1 MLTSLVFAATLC
13 QRPGQGTTDQLREPT
28 VVVGWCDELN
38 SATYWSPLAMENQ
51 ARVNVPY
58 PGYVLLS
65 LGHVP
70 DNWPYAYQW
79 SGISQDAQVD
89 VARFPVLMARVQWV
103 QGYAHMDIDV
113 LDARGKAVKT
123 LRSSTLNERGLSK
136 IDLSQTLDPGTYR
149 LRLRLIVG
157 GDNSGCSATYD
168 WVRFV
173 DQKGAEFLDA
183 HPDWNKI
190 RIYGQV
196 YR

>member
-1 MLTSLVFAATLC
+1 MITSLVVAAAIF
-13 QRPGQGTTDQLREPT
+13 QRPGQGNLDPLREPT

-38 SATYWSPLAMENQ
+38 STGYWSPLAMENQ
-51 ARVNVPY
+51 ARINVPY
-58 PGYVLLS
+58 PGFVLLS

-70 DNWPYAYQW
+70 DNWPYTFQW

-113 LDARGKAVKT
+113 LDARGKAVRT
-123 LRSSTLNERGLSK
+123 LRSSTLNGPGLSK
-136 IDLSQTLDPGTYR
+136 IDLSQVLDPASYR

-173 DQKGAEFLDA
+173 DQKGAEFLET

-190 RIYGQV
+190 RIFGRV
-196 YR
+196 DR